1 MKEHTT
7 KPKSQLKGALIVSLV
22 AHLLLIAIL
31 FLSSD
36 FEFEEDA
43 SSGQMVEA
51 VVIDPNLV
59 RQQAQQI
66 RQQKEKA
73 QQQQQDKLE
82 QLKKQ
87 AEELEKNRKA
97 EEERVRQLQLEKAKA
112 EKQAREAKERKLEQ
126 ERLEKQKAAEKAERE
141 KAAKEAAEKAA
152 REKAAKEAAE
162 KAAREKAAKE
172 AAEKAA
178 REKAAKE
185 AAQKAAREKQ
195 ETEQALDSIF
205 DGLEA
210 ESSQNSAA
218 KQRQVNNEVSKY
230 STIYKQLI
238 QNKLIAQDYL
248 KGKTCR
254 VNMKLISAGNGFVVG
269 NVAVL
274 SGDSR
279 LCSATKSAIT
289 QVANFPAPKD
299 PDVINKLKDINLTVE
314 L

>member
-43 SSGQMVEA
+43 SSGEMVEA

-126 ERLEKQKAAEKAERE
+126 ERLEKQKALEKAERE

-178 REKAAKE
+178 REKAA
-185 AAQKAAREKQ
+185 REKQ

-218 KQRQVNNEVSKY
+218 KQRQVNNEVAKY